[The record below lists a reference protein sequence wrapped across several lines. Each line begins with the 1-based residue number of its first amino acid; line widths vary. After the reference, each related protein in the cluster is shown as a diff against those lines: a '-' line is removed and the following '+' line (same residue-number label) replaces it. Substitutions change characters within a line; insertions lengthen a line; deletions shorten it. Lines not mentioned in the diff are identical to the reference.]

1 MPVRNSPEP
10 QDKRLII
17 GVTGRIG
24 AGKTSVATYL
34 SEAHGFFYIRY
45 SQVLSEWKAHNADS
59 KKLLQRVG
67 WEVMGGGMQR
77 ELNERLIAQIPPE
90 SNCAVDGLR
99 HPIDFDSLTKL
110 FSPYFF
116 LVYVDC
122 AQETRWQRVRARYPR
137 LEDFQKADFHPVE
150 QNIDTLRKNAF
161 AIIDND
167 GSRGHLHS
175 QVDQLLKNVCA
186 GGQS

>member
-77 ELNERLIAQIPPE
+77 ELNERLFCLSMRHTPLRQRTLTATITVKRPSTHC
-90 SNCAVDGLR
+90 SN
-99 HPIDFDSLTKL
+99 
-110 FSPYFF
+110 
-116 LVYVDC
+116 
-122 AQETRWQRVRARYPR
+122 
-137 LEDFQKADFHPVE
+137 
-150 QNIDTLRKNAF
+150 
-161 AIIDND
+161 
-167 GSRGHLHS
+167 
-175 QVDQLLKNVCA
+175 
-186 GGQS
+186 